1 MAMDGGG
8 YFLSH
13 HQQQRRQYSRV
24 WRSGTQDAGETLDQ
38 TNFSLSQPFS
48 KPFRRAWSGNGW
60 RRLFFISSP
69 RNSSGGAAVLKSAA
83 RWHSRVRRRQ
93 IECHGEIAI
102 STLNRKFAL
111 TSDVEPCLITRF
123 KLRGRRKA
131 RLSKLTF
138 KKNISSSSR
147 VIFGFC
153 LKLVQTCLNLFK
165 NDVKFALTSDVEPCF
180 KLRERRKAK
189 LSKLSLRRK
198 SSLRPLYISDCT

>member
-1 MAMDGGG
+1 MTVSPTV
-8 YFLSH
+8 LSRDILGRDRLSKSRPGPSRSNISKSLPGPFCVKILSLPRCPWTMNGLLPRFPRTNIPLGLH
-13 HQQQRRQYSRV
+13 H
-24 WRSGTQDAGETLDQ
+24 
-38 TNFSLSQPFS
+38 
-48 KPFRRAWSGNGW
+48 GNG
-60 RRLFFISSP
+60 FFISSP
-69 RNSSGGAAVLKSAA
+69 RNSSGCGAAALKSAA

-147 VIFGFC
+147 VIYGFC
-153 LKLVQTCLNLFK
+153 LKLV
-165 NDVKFALTSDVEPCF
+165 
-180 KLRERRKAK
+180 
-189 LSKLSLRRK
+189 
-198 SSLRPLYISDCT
+198 